1 MMHSVAQADII
12 FRNAD
17 FNEDGIPDN
26 IGEIFDFVF
35 YAIYVGSLLI
45 TFNRFVSIPR

>member
-1 MMHSVAQADII
+1 MHAVAQADII

-26 IGEIFDFVF
+26 VGKLASTKILIIIF
-35 YAIYVGSLLI
+35 IESLKSSVYI
-45 TFNRFVSIPR
+45 V